1 MGPLKETSLLVP
13 PAGRLSG
20 CRTVR
25 TIGRW
30 CGPSGMFRTPG
41 IYRAVP
47 VERRCDRSRV
57 SIRRGTVDEHLWVPV
72 EPLLS
77 ACPEK
82 APGRCRCRCR
92 CRTDSACRAPCT
104 CSTTPLPGDRCPF
117 ETGSGSDRTCWRRLD
132 RRQKAGIFFSRLEL
146 GHGTRPARVS
156 RMIVLRVL
164 GRRAGLRTARTAYR
178 RPGPVFPF
186 QPDPAAATAQ
196 AAVGLTGQPCPWAA
210 VEWRV
215 GRVSSCRRGLGWSAD
230 G

>member
-1 MGPLKETSLLVP
+1 MG
-13 PAGRLSG
+13 AGRAAAVGLP
-20 CRTVR
+20 RE
-25 TIGRW
+25 
-30 CGPSGMFRTPG
+30 GPRP
-41 IYRAVP
+41 VP
-47 VERRCDRSRV
+47 VP
-57 SIRRGTVDEHLWVPV
+57 VPV
-72 EPLLS
+72 PDRQCVQGALHVLHDATTWRPL
-77 ACPEK
+77 
-82 APGRCRCRCR
+82 
-92 CRTDSACRAPCT
+92 
-104 CSTTPLPGDRCPF
+104 PF

-196 AAVGLTGQPCPWAA
+196 AAVCLTGQPCPWAA